1 MNPSSLFI
9 RRPVATSL
17 LTAAVALA
25 GSLAYNFLPVSSLP
39 AVDFPTITVQ
49 ATLPGASPETMASA
63 VATPLER
70 QFGRIAGITE
80 MSSTSYLGST
90 GINIQFDLNRN
101 IDAAARDVQAAIN
114 AAAGQLPT
122 NLPSKP
128 TWRKA
133 NPADA
138 PILIPALYSDI
149 YEKPKVYDAAN
160 TILAQKLS
168 QIDGVGQVFVSGGSP
183 PAVRLE
189 INPTLLNNFGLG
201 LDDVRTMISTAN
213 ANRPKGQMSTNGHS
227 WFLTTDDQLLTPEQ
241 YRPLIIAYR
250 NGAPVRV
257 SDVGTVLDSVEDIR
271 ASGYFSPHPGEIKPS
286 VLMIIF
292 RQPGANI
299 IDAVDR
305 IRAQTPQ
312 LMSDL
317 PQGIK
322 MAEVVDRTA
331 TIRASV
337 RDVQMTLSLSVAL
350 VILVVFLFLRDARA
364 TFIPSVAVPVSLI
377 GTFGVMYLF
386 GYSVDNLSLM
396 ALTISTGFVVD
407 DAIVVLENID
417 RYLEAGMQPMQ
428 AALKGAAEIGF
439 TVLSISLSLVA
450 VFIPILMMGGI
461 IGRLFREFAVTI
473 SVAIGVSLCVSL
485 TTTPMMCAWLL
496 KAKADHAKHGP
507 IYGFFEWLFDWV
519 LARYESSLQWVLRHQ
534 FTMIIATLLTIAFTG
549 WLYVVVPKGFFP
561 QQDAGRLTGTIMADQ
576 DTSFQQMN
584 KLMTLFTTEVSHDPD
599 VENLIS
605 FTGGGGGG
613 GGRTVN
619 QGSMYVSL
627 KSIEKRTYAPRTPS
641 PFKSGGHP
649 TPYQVLVWLRDL
661 LMPTHHSS
669 ADEIIGRLRIKL
681 SPIPGATLYL
691 QSYQDLRIGA
701 RSSSTQYQYT
711 LQDDDLNEL
720 NEWAPRVVSKLR
732 TLTDVMVDVV
742 SDQQNSGLQTTVT
755 VDRRAAAQYGIS
767 MQTID
772 NALYDAFGQRF
783 VATTYTELNQYHIV
797 MTVPLKFWEDP
808 GALNYI
814 YVHGSNNVRVP
825 LGAFA
830 KIVNGTGPLAVNHSG
845 QFPSVTVSFNLPPGG
860 ALGDAVEKIN
870 DAMHELGAPG
880 TLHGKFQGTAQ
891 AFQESLANEPV
902 LIAAA
907 LAAVYIVL
915 GILYE
920 SYIHPVTILST
931 LPSAGVGA
939 LLALLLTGNELNVM
953 GLIGILLLIGI
964 VKKNAIMMIDFAI
977 AAERHENTSPV
988 EAIYTACVLRFRP
1001 IMMTTLAALFG
1012 GLPLAMGSGTGSE
1025 LRRPL
1030 GIAIVG
1036 GLIVSQ
1042 ALTLYTTPVV
1052 YLYLDR
1058 FRLWLSGKT
1067 HAHENPYAFAPTRG
1081 GHNPFEKG

>member
-1 MNPSSLFI
+1 MNLSALFI
-9 RRPVATSL
+9 RRPVGTSL
-17 LTAAVALA
+17 LTAAVAMA
-25 GSLAYNFLPVSSLP
+25 GMVAYNFLPVSSLP
-39 AVDFPTITVQ
+39 QVDFPTISVQ
-49 ATLPGASPETMASA
+49 ASLPGASPETMASA

-90 GINIQFDLNRN
+90 SISIQFDLNRN

-122 NLPSKP
+122 NLPQKP
-128 TWRKA
+128 AWRKA

-138 PILIPALYSDI
+138 PILIPAITSDI
-149 YEKPKVYDAAN
+149 YNKPKIYDAAN

-168 QIDGVGQVFVSGGSP
+168 QVEGVGQVFVGGGSP
-183 PAVRLE
+183 PAVRIE

-201 LDDVRTMISTAN
+201 LNDVRTMLSTAN
-213 ANRPKGQMSTNGHS
+213 ANRPKGQISTENHS
-227 WFLTTDDQLLTPEQ
+227 WFLSTDDQLIKSEQ

-250 NGAPVRV
+250 NGAPVRI
-257 SDVGTVLDSVEDIR
+257 SDVGTVSDSVEDIR
-271 ASGYFSPHPGEIKPS
+271 ATGFYSPKPGVLKPS

-299 IDAVDR
+299 IEAVDR
-305 IRAQTPQ
+305 IRAARPQ
-312 LMSDL
+312 LMADL
-317 PQGIK
+317 PQG
-322 MAEVVDRTA
+322 MEMWDVVDRTT

-337 RDVQMTLSLSVAL
+337 RDVEITLALSVAL
-350 VILVVFLFLRDARA
+350 VIFVVFVFLRDVRA
-364 TFIPSVAVPVSLI
+364 TFIPSVAVPVSLV
-377 GTFGVMYLF
+377 GTFGVMYLC

-407 DAIVVLENID
+407 DAIVVLENIN

-439 TVLSISLSLVA
+439 TVLSISVSLVA

-461 IGRLFREFAVTI
+461 IGRLFRELAVTI
-473 SVAIGVSLCVSL
+473 SVAIAVSLVVSL

-496 KAKADHAKHGP
+496 KAKTDHHKHGRL
-507 IYGFFEWLFDWV
+507 YQLSEAAFDWV
-519 LARYESSLQWVLRHQ
+519 LARYESTLQWVLRHQ
-534 FTMIIATLLTIAFTG
+534 FTMIIATLATIGLTG
-549 WLYVVVPKGFFP
+549 WLFMVVPKGFFP
-561 QQDAGRLTGTIMADQ
+561 QQDTGRLSGTIMADQ

-584 KLMTLFTTEVSHDPD
+584 KLMTAFTTEVSKDPD
-599 VENLIS
+599 VQNLIS
-605 FTGGGGGG
+605 YTGGGGGG

-627 KSIEKRTYAPRTPS
+627 KPIEQRTLIRAGDTS
-641 PFKSGGHP
+641 FKSEHP
-649 TPYQVLVWLRDL
+649 TAGSIYSWLRDKL
-661 LMPTHHSS
+661 LPAHH
-669 ADEIIGRLRIKL
+669 ATPDEIIGRLRGKL

-691 QSYQDLRIGA
+691 QAYQDLRIGA

-720 NEWAPRVVSKLR
+720 NEWAPKVVAKLR

-755 VDRRAAAQYGIS
+755 VDRQAAAQYGIS

-783 VATTYTELNQYHIV
+783 VSTTYTELNQYHIV

-808 GALNYI
+808 GALDYI
-814 YVHGSNNVRVP
+814 YVQGKSGRVP
-825 LGAFA
+825 LRTFA

-860 ALGDAVEKIN
+860 ALGDAVEAI
-870 DAMHELGAPG
+870 DAAMHELGVPG
-880 TLHGKFQGTAQ
+880 SLHGKFQGTAQ
-891 AFQESLANEPV
+891 AFQQSLANEPV

-920 SYIHPVTILST
+920 SYIHPITILST

-939 LLALLLTGNELNVM
+939 LLALLITGNELNVM

-1001 IMMTTLAALFG
+1001 IIMTTLAALFG
-1012 GLPLAMGSGTGSE
+1012 GLPLAIGTGTGSE

-1058 FRLWLSGKT
+1058 FRLWVLGET
-1067 HAHENPYAFAPTRG
+1067 HAHESPYAFAPTRG
-1081 GHNPFEKG
+1081 GHIPYEKR

>member
-1 MNPSSLFI
+1 MNLSSLFI
-9 RRPVATSL
+9 RRPVGTSL
-17 LTAAVALA
+17 LTAAITMA
-25 GSLAYNFLPVSSLP
+25 GMLAYNFLPVSSLP
-39 AVDFPTITVQ
+39 QVDFPTLSVS
-49 ATLPGASPETMASA
+49 ASLPGASPETMASA

-80 MSSTSYLGST
+80 MSSASYLGST
-90 GINIQFDLNRN
+90 SITIQFDLNRN

-128 TWRKA
+128 TWRKS

-138 PILIPALYSDI
+138 PILIPAITSDI
-149 YEKPKVYDAAN
+149 HAQPKIYDAAN
-160 TILAQKLS
+160 SILAQKLS
-168 QIDGVGQVFVSGGSP
+168 QIEGIGQVFVSGGSP
-183 PAVRLE
+183 PAVRIE

-201 LDDVRTMISTAN
+201 LDDVRTMLGTAN
-213 ANRPKGQMSTNGHS
+213 ANRPKGQITAHDRT
-227 WFLTTDDQLLTPEQ
+227 WFLSTDDQLLKAEQ

-250 NGAPVRV
+250 NGAPVRI
-257 SDVGTVLDSVEDIR
+257 SDVGTVSDSVEDVR
-271 ASGYFSPHPGEIKPS
+271 ASGFFSPGPGILKPS

-305 IRAQTPQ
+305 VRAAMPQ
-312 LMSDL
+312 LETDM
-317 PQGIK
+317 PAGMKINV
-322 MAEVVDRTA
+322 VVDRTT

-337 RDVQMTLSLSVAL
+337 HDVELTLALSVGL
-350 VILVVFLFLRDARA
+350 VILVVFVFLRDVRA

-377 GTFGVMYLF
+377 GTFGVMYLC

-407 DAIVVLENID
+407 DAIVVLENIN

-439 TVLSISLSLVA
+439 TVLSISVSLVA

-473 SVAIGVSLCVSL
+473 SVAIAVSMVISL

-496 KAKADHAKHGP
+496 KAKTDHKHGKL
-507 IYGFFEWLFDWV
+507 YQLSESAFDWV
-519 LARYESSLQWVLRHQ
+519 LGRYEASLQWVLRHQ
-534 FTMIIATLLTIAFTG
+534 FTMIIATLATIAFTG
-549 WLYVVVPKGFFP
+549 LLFVIVPKGFFP
-561 QQDAGRLTGTIMADQ
+561 QQDTSRLNGQIKADQ

-584 KLMTLFTTEVSHDPD
+584 RLMTVFSTEVSQDPD

-619 QGSMYVSL
+619 QGQMFVAL
-627 KSIEKRTYAPRTPS
+627 KPVEERTLGPAAEN
-641 PFKSGGHP
+641 PFKGGRP
-649 TPYQVLVWLRDL
+649 GMAEIFAWLRDKISFKR
-661 LMPTHHSS
+661 HSS
-669 ADEIIGRLRIKL
+669 ADEIIARLRRKL
-681 SPIPGATLYL
+681 APIPGATLYL
-691 QSYQDLRIGA
+691 QSVQDLRIGG
-701 RSSSTQYQYT
+701 RSSSSQYQYT
-711 LQDDDLNEL
+711 LQDDDLAEL
-720 NEWAPRVVSKLR
+720 NEWAPKVVAKLR
-732 TLTDVMVDVV
+732 TIRGLVDVD
-742 SDQQNSGLQTTVT
+742 SDQQNSGLQTTIT
-755 VDRRAAAQYGIS
+755 VDREAAARYGIS

-772 NALYDAFGQRF
+772 NALYDAFGQRQ
-783 VATTYTELNQYHIV
+783 VSTTYTELNQYHIV
-797 MTVPLKFWEDP
+797 MTVPLRFWEGP
-808 GALNYI
+808 GALDYI
-814 YVHGSNNVRVP
+814 YVRGTNGVRVP
-825 LGAFA
+825 LAAFA
-830 KIVNGTGPLAVNHSG
+830 KIVSATGPLAVNHSG

-860 ALGDAVEKIN
+860 ALGDAVEMIA
-870 DAMHELGAPG
+870 DAMHELGTPG
-880 TLHGKFQGTAQ
+880 TLHGRFQGTAQ
-891 AFQESLANEPV
+891 AFQESLSNEPV

-920 SYIHPVTILST
+920 SYVHPITILST

-939 LLALLLTGNELNVM
+939 LLALLVTGNELNVM

-977 AAERHENTSPV
+977 AAERHEDTSPV

-1001 IMMTTLAALFG
+1001 IIMTTLAALFG
-1012 GLPLAMGSGTGSE
+1012 GLPIALGTGAGSE

-1042 ALTLYTTPVV
+1042 ALTLYTTPVM

-1058 FRLWLSGKT
+1058 FRLWISGKSPAQEN
-1067 HAHENPYAFAPTRG
+1067 AHVFAPSRG
-1081 GHNPFEKG
+1081 GHISSDRG

>member
-1 MNPSSLFI
+1 MNLSALFI
-9 RRPVATSL
+9 RRPVGTSL

-25 GSLAYNFLPVSSLP
+25 GILAYNFLPVSSLP
-39 AVDFPTITVQ
+39 QVDFPTISVQ

-90 GINIQFDLNRN
+90 SISIQFDLNRN

-138 PILIPALYSDI
+138 PILIPALTSDI
-149 YEKPKVYDAAN
+149 YEKPKIYDSAN

-168 QIDGVGQVFVSGGSP
+168 QIEGIGQVFVGGGSP
-183 PAVRLE
+183 PAVRIE

-201 LDDVRTMISTAN
+201 LDDVRTMLSTAN
-213 ANRPKGQMSTNGHS
+213 ANRPKGQISTKDHS
-227 WFLTTDDQLLTPEQ
+227 WFLSTDDQLIKSAE

-250 NGAPVRV
+250 NGAPVRI
-257 SDVGTVLDSVEDIR
+257 SDVGTVTDSVEDIR
-271 ASGYFSPHPGEIKPS
+271 ASGFFCPRPGVLKPS

-305 IRAQTPQ
+305 IRAAGPQ
-312 LMSDL
+312 LMADL
-317 PQGIK
+317 PQGIE
-322 MAEVVDRTA
+322 MSDVVDRTT

-337 RDVQMTLSLSVAL
+337 RDVQMTLALSVAL
-350 VILVVFLFLRDARA
+350 VILVVFVFLRDVRA

-377 GTFGVMYLF
+377 GTFGVMYLC

-407 DAIVVLENID
+407 DAIVVLENIN

-439 TVLSISLSLVA
+439 TVLSISVSLVA

-473 SVAIGVSLCVSL
+473 SAAIAVSMVVSL

-496 KAKADHAKHGP
+496 KAKVDHHKHGRV
-507 IYGFFEWLFDWV
+507 YQFFESMFDWV

-534 FTMIIATLLTIAFTG
+534 FTMIIATLATIALTG
-549 WLYVVVPKGFFP
+549 VLFVKVPKGFFP
-561 QQDAGRLTGTIMADQ
+561 QQDTSRLSGTILADQ

-584 KLMTLFTTEVSHDPD
+584 KLVTTFTSEVSKDPD

-619 QGSMYVSL
+619 QGSMFVSL
-627 KSIEKRTYAPRTPS
+627 KPVEKRTHVPAARN
-641 PFKSGGHP
+641 PFKMDHP
-649 TPYQVLVWLRDL
+649 AAGDYFAWLHDISLPSRR
-661 LMPTHHSS
+661 SS
-669 ADEIIGRLRIKL
+669 ADEIIGRLRGKL

-691 QSYQDLRIGA
+691 QAYQDLRIGA

-720 NEWAPRVVSKLR
+720 NEWAPKVVAKLR

-742 SDQQNSGLQTTVT
+742 SDQQNSGLQTTLT

-783 VATTYTELNQYHIV
+783 VSTTYTELNQYHIV

-808 GALNYI
+808 SALNYI
-814 YVHGSNNVRVP
+814 YVHGNNNARVP
-825 LGAFA
+825 LATFA
-830 KIVNGTGPLAVNHSG
+830 KIVNTTGPLAVNHSG

-860 ALGDAVEKIN
+860 ALGDAVERIN

-920 SYIHPVTILST
+920 SYIHPITILST

-1001 IMMTTLAALFG
+1001 IIMTTLAALFG
-1012 GLPLAMGSGTGSE
+1012 GLPLAIGTGTGSE

-1058 FRLWLSGKT
+1058 FRLWVLGET
-1067 HAHENPYAFAPTRG
+1067 HTHESPYAFAPTRG
-1081 GHNPFEKG
+1081 GHIPFEKG

>member
-1 MNPSSLFI
+1 MNLSALFI
-9 RRPVATSL
+9 RRPVGTSL

-25 GSLAYNFLPVSSLP
+25 GILAYYFLPVSSLP
-39 AVDFPTITVQ
+39 QVDFPTISVQ

-90 GINIQFDLNRN
+90 SINIQFDLNRN

-138 PILIPALYSDI
+138 PILIPALTSDI
-149 YEKPKVYDAAN
+149 YEKPKIYDSAN

-168 QIDGVGQVFVSGGSP
+168 QIEGIGQVFVGGGSP
-183 PAVRLE
+183 PAVRIE

-201 LDDVRTMISTAN
+201 LDDVRTMLSTAN
-213 ANRPKGQMSTNGHS
+213 ANRPKGQISTKDHS
-227 WFLTTDDQLLTPEQ
+227 WFLSTDDQLIKSAE

-250 NGAPVRV
+250 NGAPVRI
-257 SDVGTVLDSVEDIR
+257 SDVGTVTDSVEDIR
-271 ASGYFSPHPGEIKPS
+271 ASGFYCPRPGVLKPS

-305 IRAQTPQ
+305 IRASGSQ
-312 LMSDL
+312 LMADL
-317 PQGIK
+317 PQGIE
-322 MAEVVDRTA
+322 MSDVVDRTT

-337 RDVQMTLSLSVAL
+337 RDVQMTLALSVAL
-350 VILVVFLFLRDARA
+350 VILVVFVFLRDVRA

-377 GTFGVMYLF
+377 GTFGVMYLC

-407 DAIVVLENID
+407 DAIVVLENIN

-439 TVLSISLSLVA
+439 TVLSISVSLVA

-473 SVAIGVSLCVSL
+473 SAAIAVSMVVSL

-496 KAKADHAKHGP
+496 KAKVDHHKHGRV
-507 IYGFFEWLFDWV
+507 YQFFESMFDWV

-534 FTMIIATLLTIAFTG
+534 FTMIIATLATIALTG
-549 WLYVVVPKGFFP
+549 VLFVKVPKGFFP
-561 QQDAGRLTGTIMADQ
+561 QQDTSRLSGTILADQ

-584 KLMTLFTTEVSHDPD
+584 KLVTTFTTEVSKDPD

-619 QGSMYVSL
+619 QGSMFVSL
-627 KSIEKRTYAPRTPS
+627 KPVEKRTYVPAARN
-641 PFKSGGHP
+641 PFKMDHP
-649 TPYQVLVWLRDL
+649 AAQDYFAWIHDIL
-661 LMPTHHSS
+661 LPRRRSS
-669 ADEIIGRLRIKL
+669 ADEIIGRLRGKL

-691 QSYQDLRIGA
+691 QAYQDLRIGA

-720 NEWAPRVVSKLR
+720 NEWAPKVVAKLR

-742 SDQQNSGLQTTVT
+742 SDQQNSGLQTTLT

-783 VATTYTELNQYHIV
+783 VSTTYTELNQYHIV

-808 GALNYI
+808 SALNYI
-814 YVHGSNNVRVP
+814 YVHGSNNARVP
-825 LGAFA
+825 LATFA
-830 KIVNGTGPLAVNHSG
+830 KIVNTTGPLAVNHSG

-920 SYIHPVTILST
+920 SYIHPITILST

-1001 IMMTTLAALFG
+1001 IIMTTLAALFG
-1012 GLPLAMGSGTGSE
+1012 GLPLAIGTGTGSE

-1058 FRLWLSGKT
+1058 FRLWVLGET
-1067 HAHENPYAFAPTRG
+1067 HSHESPYAFAPTRG
-1081 GHNPFEKG
+1081 GHIPFEKG

>member
-1 MNPSSLFI
+1 MNLSSLFI
-9 RRPVATSL
+9 RRPVGTSL
-17 LTAAVALA
+17 LTAAITMA
-25 GSLAYNFLPVSSLP
+25 GMLAYNFLPVSSLP
-39 AVDFPTITVQ
+39 QVDFPTLSVS
-49 ATLPGASPETMASA
+49 ASLPGASPETMASA

-80 MSSTSYLGST
+80 MSSASYLGST
-90 GINIQFDLNRN
+90 SITIQFDLNRN

-128 TWRKA
+128 TWRKS

-138 PILIPALYSDI
+138 PILIPAITSDI
-149 YEKPKVYDAAN
+149 HGQPKIYDAAN
-160 TILAQKLS
+160 SILAQKLS
-168 QIDGVGQVFVSGGSP
+168 QIDGIGQVFVSGGSP
-183 PAVRLE
+183 PAVRIE

-201 LDDVRTMISTAN
+201 LDDVRTMLGTAN
-213 ANRPKGQMSTNGHS
+213 ANRPKGQITAKDRS
-227 WFLTTDDQLLTPEQ
+227 WFLSTDDQLLKAEQ

-250 NGAPVRV
+250 NGAPVRI
-257 SDVGTVLDSVEDIR
+257 SDVGTVSDSVEDVR
-271 ASGYFSPHPGEIKPS
+271 ASGFFSPGPGILKPS

-305 IRAQTPQ
+305 VRAAMPQ
-312 LMSDL
+312 LETDL
-317 PQGIK
+317 PAGMKINV
-322 MAEVVDRTA
+322 VVDRTT

-337 RDVQMTLSLSVAL
+337 HDVELTLALSVGL
-350 VILVVFLFLRDARA
+350 VILVVFVFLRDVRA

-377 GTFGVMYLF
+377 GTFGVMYLC

-407 DAIVVLENID
+407 DAIVVLENIN

-439 TVLSISLSLVA
+439 TVLSISVSLVA

-473 SVAIGVSLCVSL
+473 SVAIAVSMVISL

-496 KAKADHAKHGP
+496 KAKTDHKHGKL
-507 IYGFFEWLFDWV
+507 YQLSESAFDWV
-519 LARYESSLQWVLRHQ
+519 LGRYESSLQWVLRHQ
-534 FTMIIATLLTIAFTG
+534 FTMIIATLATIAFTG
-549 WLYVVVPKGFFP
+549 LLFVIVPKGFFP
-561 QQDAGRLTGTIMADQ
+561 QQDTSRLNGQIKADQ

-584 KLMTLFTTEVSHDPD
+584 QLMTTFSTEVSKDPD

-619 QGSMYVSL
+619 QGQMFVAL
-627 KSIEKRTYAPRTPS
+627 KPVEGRTLGPAAEN
-641 PFKSGGHP
+641 PFKGGRRP
-649 TPYQVLVWLRDL
+649 SMGEIFAWLRDKISFKR
-661 LMPTHHSS
+661 HSS
-669 ADEIIGRLRIKL
+669 ADEIIARLRRKL
-681 SPIPGATLYL
+681 APIPGATLYL
-691 QSYQDLRIGA
+691 QSVQDLRIGG
-701 RSSSTQYQYT
+701 RSSSSQYQYT
-711 LQDDDLNEL
+711 LQDDDLAEL
-720 NEWAPRVVSKLR
+720 NEWAPKVVAKLR
-732 TLTDVMVDVV
+732 SIRGLVDVD
-742 SDQQNSGLQTTVT
+742 SDQQNSGLQTTIT
-755 VDRRAAAQYGIS
+755 VDREAAARYGIS

-772 NALYDAFGQRF
+772 NALYDAFGQRQ
-783 VATTYTELNQYHIV
+783 VSTTYTELNQYHIV
-797 MTVPLKFWEDP
+797 MTVPLRFWEGP
-808 GALNYI
+808 GALDYI
-814 YVHGSNNVRVP
+814 YVRGTNGVRVP
-825 LGAFA
+825 LAAFA
-830 KIVNGTGPLAVNHSG
+830 KIVSATGPLAVNHSG
-845 QFPSVTVSFNLPPGG
+845 QFPSVTISFNLPPGG
-860 ALGDAVEKIN
+860 ALGDAVEMIA

-880 TLHGKFQGTAQ
+880 TLHGRFQGTAQ
-891 AFQESLANEPV
+891 AFQESLSNEPV

-920 SYIHPVTILST
+920 SYVHPITILST

-939 LLALLLTGNELNVM
+939 LLALLVTGNELNVM

-977 AAERHENTSPV
+977 AAERHEDTSPV

-1001 IMMTTLAALFG
+1001 IIMTTLAALFG
-1012 GLPLAMGSGTGSE
+1012 GLPIALGTGAGSE

-1042 ALTLYTTPVV
+1042 ALTLYTTPVM

-1058 FRLWLSGKT
+1058 FRLWISGKSPAQEN
-1067 HAHENPYAFAPTRG
+1067 AHVFTPSRG
-1081 GHNPFEKG
+1081 GHISSDRG

>member
-1 MNPSSLFI
+1 
-9 RRPVATSL
+9 
-17 LTAAVALA
+17 
-25 GSLAYNFLPVSSLP
+25 
-39 AVDFPTITVQ
+39 
-49 ATLPGASPETMASA
+49 
-63 VATPLER
+63 
-70 QFGRIAGITE
+70 
-80 MSSTSYLGST
+80 
-90 GINIQFDLNRN
+90 
-101 IDAAARDVQAAIN
+101 
-114 AAAGQLPT
+114 
-122 NLPSKP
+122 
-128 TWRKA
+128 
-133 NPADA
+133 
-138 PILIPALYSDI
+138 
-149 YEKPKVYDAAN
+149 
-160 TILAQKLS
+160 
-168 QIDGVGQVFVSGGSP
+168 
-183 PAVRLE
+183 
-189 INPTLLNNFGLG
+189 
-201 LDDVRTMISTAN
+201 
-213 ANRPKGQMSTNGHS
+213 
-227 WFLTTDDQLLTPEQ
+227 
-241 YRPLIIAYR
+241 
-250 NGAPVRV
+250 
-257 SDVGTVLDSVEDIR
+257 
-271 ASGYFSPHPGEIKPS
+271 
-286 VLMIIF
+286 
-292 RQPGANI
+292 
-299 IDAVDR
+299 
-305 IRAQTPQ
+305 
-312 LMSDL
+312 
-317 PQGIK
+317 
-322 MAEVVDRTA
+322 
-331 TIRASV
+331 
-337 RDVQMTLSLSVAL
+337 
-350 VILVVFLFLRDARA
+350 
-364 TFIPSVAVPVSLI
+364 
-377 GTFGVMYLF
+377 
-386 GYSVDNLSLM
+386 M

-407 DAIVVLENID
+407 DAIVVLENIN

-473 SVAIGVSLCVSL
+473 SVAIAVSLVVSL

-496 KAKADHAKHGP
+496 KAKNDHAHGRLYR
-507 IYGFFEWLFDWV
+507 ISEAVFDWV
-519 LARYESSLQWVLRHQ
+519 LGRYEASLQWVLRHQ
-534 FTMIIATLLTIAFTG
+534 FTMIIATLGTICLTVF
-549 WLYVVVPKGFFP
+549 LFVKVPKGFFP
-561 QQDAGRLTGTIMADQ
+561 QQDTGRLSGTILADQ

-584 KLMTLFTTEVSHDPD
+584 RLMTAFSTRVSEDPD

-605 FTGGGGGG
+605 YTGGGGGG

-619 QGSMYVSL
+619 QGSMYVAL
-627 KSIEKRTYAPRTPS
+627 KSVEKRTLVHTQGR
-641 PFKSGGHP
+641 PFPKDHP
-649 TPYQVLVWLRDL
+649 TFADIYAWLRDEVS
-661 LMPTHHSS
+661 PPHRASP
-669 ADEIIGRLRIKL
+669 DEIIGRLRGKL
-681 SPIPGATLYL
+681 APIPGATLYL

-907 LAAVYIVL
+907 LTAVYIVL

-920 SYIHPVTILST
+920 SYIHPITILST

-939 LLALLLTGNELNVM
+939 LLALLITGNELNVM

-1058 FRLWLSGKT
+1058 FRLWISGQSPAGEN
-1067 HAHENPYAFAPTRG
+1067 AHVFAASRG
-1081 GHNPFEKG
+1081 GHITSDRG

>member
-1 MNPSSLFI
+1 MNLSALFI
-9 RRPVATSL
+9 RRPVGTSL

-25 GSLAYNFLPVSSLP
+25 GILAYNFLPVSSLP
-39 AVDFPTITVQ
+39 AVDFPTISVQ

-90 GINIQFDLNRN
+90 SINIQFDLNRN

-138 PILIPALYSDI
+138 PILIPALISDI
-149 YEKPKVYDAAN
+149 YTKPKIYDSAN

-168 QIDGVGQVFVSGGSP
+168 QIDGIGQVFVGGGSP
-183 PAVRLE
+183 PAVRIE

-201 LDDVRTMISTAN
+201 LDDVRTMLGTAN
-213 ANRPKGQMSTNGHS
+213 ANRPKGQISTKDHS
-227 WFLTTDDQLLTPEQ
+227 WFLSTDDQLVTSSQ

-250 NGAPVRV
+250 NGAPVRI
-257 SDVGTVLDSVEDIR
+257 SDVGTVEDSVEDIR
-271 ASGYFSPHPGEIKPS
+271 ASGFYSPRPGVLKPS

-305 IRAQTPQ
+305 IRAATPQ

-317 PQGIK
+317 PQGIE
-322 MAEVVDRTA
+322 MWDVVDRTT

-337 RDVQMTLSLSVAL
+337 HDVQITLILSVGL
-350 VILVVFLFLRDARA
+350 VILVVFMFLRDVRA
-364 TFIPSVAVPVSLI
+364 TFIPSVAVPVSLV
-377 GTFGVMYLF
+377 GTFGVMYLC

-407 DAIVVLENID
+407 DAIVVLENIN

-439 TVLSISLSLVA
+439 TVLSISASLVA
-450 VFIPILMMGGI
+450 VFTPILMMGGI
-461 IGRLFREFAVTI
+461 IGRLFRELAVTI
-473 SVAIGVSLCVSL
+473 SVAIAVSMVVSL

-496 KAKADHAKHGP
+496 KAKSDHHAHGRV
-507 IYGFFEWLFDWV
+507 YQVFETLFDWV

-534 FTMIIATLLTIAFTG
+534 FTMIIATLATIGLTG
-549 WLYVVVPKGFFP
+549 WLFLIVPKGFFP
-561 QQDAGRLTGTIMADQ
+561 QQDTGRLSGTILADQ
-576 DTSFQQMN
+576 DTSFQQMD
-584 KLMTLFTTEVSHDPD
+584 KLMKAFSTEVSKDPD
-599 VENLIS
+599 VENLIA

-619 QGSMYVSL
+619 QGSMYVAL
-627 KSIEKRTYAPRTPS
+627 KPVEKRKNAPAATN
-641 PFKSGGHP
+641 PFKKDHP
-649 TPYQVLVWLRDL
+649 TSGEVFSWLHDL
-661 LMPTHHSS
+661 ILPAHHSS
-669 ADEIIGRLRIKL
+669 ADEIIGRLRGKL

-691 QSYQDLRIGA
+691 QAYQDLRIGA

-720 NEWAPRVVSKLR
+720 NEWAPKVVAKLR

-755 VDRRAAAQYGIS
+755 VDRKAAAQYGIS

-783 VATTYTELNQYHIV
+783 VSTTYTELNQYHIV

-808 GALNYI
+808 GALDYI
-814 YVHGSNNVRVP
+814 YVHGNNNVRVP

-920 SYIHPVTILST
+920 SYIHPITILST

-939 LLALLLTGNELNVM
+939 LLALILTGNELNVM

-1012 GLPLAMGSGTGSE
+1012 GLPLAIGTGTGSE

-1058 FRLWLSGKT
+1058 FRLWVLGET
-1067 HAHENPYAFAPTRG
+1067 HSHESPYAFAPTRG
-1081 GHNPFEKG
+1081 GHIPFEKG

>member
-1 MNPSSLFI
+1 MNLSSLFI
-9 RRPVATSL
+9 RRPVGTSL

-25 GSLAYNFLPVSSLP
+25 GILAYNFLPVSSLP
-39 AVDFPTITVQ
+39 AVDFPTISVQ

-90 GINIQFDLNRN
+90 SISIQFDLNRN

-149 YEKPKVYDAAN
+149 YEKPKVYDSAN
-160 TILAQKLS
+160 TILSQKLS
-168 QIDGVGQVFVSGGSP
+168 QIEGIGQVFVSGGSP
-183 PAVRLE
+183 PAVRIE

-201 LDDVRTMISTAN
+201 LDDVRNMLSTAN
-213 ANRPKGQMSTNGHS
+213 ANRPKGQISAGDHS
-227 WFLTTDDQLLTPEQ
+227 WFVSTDDQLITSAQ

-250 NGAPVRV
+250 NGAPVRI
-257 SDVGTVLDSVEDIR
+257 SDVGTVSDSVEDIR
-271 ASGYFSPHPGEIKPS
+271 ASGFFCPRPGVLKPS

-305 IRAQTPQ
+305 IRAAQPQ

-317 PQGIK
+317 PQGIQ
-322 MAEVVDRTA
+322 MSDVVDRTT

-337 RDVQMTLSLSVAL
+337 RDVQFTLALSVGL
-350 VILVVFLFLRDARA
+350 VIFVVFVFLRDGRA

-377 GTFGVMYLF
+377 GTFGVMYLC

-407 DAIVVLENID
+407 DAIVVLENIN
-417 RYLEAGMQPMQ
+417 RYIEAGMQPMQ

-439 TVLSISLSLVA
+439 TVLSISVSLVA

-473 SVAIGVSLCVSL
+473 SVAIAVSLLVSL

-496 KAKADHAKHGP
+496 KAKSDHTHGRLYR
-507 IYGFFEWLFDWV
+507 ISEAVFDWV
-519 LARYESSLQWVLRHQ
+519 LGRYEASLQWVLRHQ
-534 FTMIIATLLTIAFTG
+534 FTMIIATLGTICLTAF
-549 WLYVVVPKGFFP
+549 LFLKVSKGFFP
-561 QQDAGRLTGTIMADQ
+561 QQDAGRLSGTILADQ

-584 KLMTLFTTEVSHDPD
+584 TLMTAFSSRVSEDPD

-605 FTGGGGGG
+605 YTGGGGGG

-627 KSIEKRTYAPRTPS
+627 KSIEKRTLIHTQ
-641 PFKSGGHP
+641 GHP
-649 TPYQVLVWLRDL
+649 FPKDHPTFADIYTWLRDEIS
-661 LMPTHHSS
+661 PAHHASP
-669 ADEIIGRLRIKL
+669 DEIIGRLRSKL
-681 SPIPGATLYL
+681 APIPGATLYL
-691 QSYQDLRIGA
+691 QAYQDLRIGA

-720 NEWAPRVVSKLR
+720 NDWAPKVVNKLR
-732 TLTDVMVDVV
+732 TLSDVMVDVV

-755 VDRRAAAQYGIS
+755 VDRKAAAQYGIS

-783 VATTYTELNQYHIV
+783 VSTTYTELNQYHIV

-808 GALNYI
+808 GALDYI
-814 YVHGSNNVRVP
+814 YVHGTNNVRVP

-870 DAMHELGAPG
+870 DAMLELGAPG

-920 SYIHPVTILST
+920 SYIHPITILST

-939 LLALLLTGNELNVM
+939 LLALIMTGNELNVM

-977 AAERHENTSPV
+977 AAERHEDTSPV

-1012 GLPLAMGSGTGSE
+1012 GLPLAMGTGTGSE

-1058 FRLWLSGKT
+1058 FRLWISGQSPAGEN
-1067 HAHENPYAFAPTRG
+1067 AHVFAPSRG
-1081 GHNPFEKG
+1081 GHITSDRG

>member
-1 MNPSSLFI
+1 MNLSSLFI
-9 RRPVATSL
+9 RRPVGTSL
-17 LTAAVALA
+17 LTAAITMA
-25 GSLAYNFLPVSSLP
+25 GLLAYNFLPVSSLP
-39 AVDFPTITVQ
+39 QVDFPTLSVS
-49 ATLPGASPETMASA
+49 ASLPGASPETMASA

-90 GINIQFDLNRN
+90 SITIQFELNRN

-122 NLPSKP
+122 NLPAKP
-128 TWRKA
+128 TWRKS

-138 PILIPALYSDI
+138 PILIPAITSDI
-149 YEKPKVYDAAN
+149 YEKPKIYDAAN

-168 QIDGVGQVFVSGGSP
+168 QVDGIGQVFVGGGSP
-183 PAVRLE
+183 PAVRIE

-201 LDDVRTMISTAN
+201 LDDVRTMLSTAN
-213 ANRPKGQMSTNGHS
+213 ANRPKGQISTKDHS
-227 WFLTTDDQLLTPEQ
+227 WFLSADDQLLKSSD
-241 YRPLIIAYR
+241 YSPLIIAYR
-250 NGAPVRV
+250 NGAPVRI
-257 SDVGTVLDSVEDIR
+257 SDVGTVSDSVEDVR
-271 ASGYFSPHPGEIKPS
+271 ASGFFSPGPGILKPS

-305 IRAQTPQ
+305 VITAMPQ
-312 LMSDL
+312 LKYDL
-317 PQGIK
+317 PQGLDV
-322 MAEVVDRTA
+322 AVVVDRTT

-337 RDVQMTLSLSVAL
+337 RDVQMTLALSVGL
-350 VILVVFLFLRDARA
+350 VILVVFVFLRDARA
-364 TFIPSVAVPVSLI
+364 TFIPSIAVPVSLI
-377 GTFGVMYLF
+377 GTFGVMYLC

-407 DAIVVLENID
+407 DAIVVLENIN

-439 TVLSISLSLVA
+439 TVLSISVSLVA

-461 IGRLFREFAVTI
+461 VGRLFREFAVTI
-473 SVAIGVSLCVSL
+473 SVAIGVSMVVSL

-496 KAKADHAKHGP
+496 KAKTDHHKHGR
-507 IYGFFEWLFDWV
+507 IYQAFEWAFDWV

-534 FTMIIATLLTIAFTG
+534 FTMIIATLATIGFTG
-549 WLYVVVPKGFFP
+549 WLFVKVPKGFFP
-561 QQDAGRLTGTIMADQ
+561 QQDTSRLNGTILADQ
-576 DTSFQQMN
+576 DTSFQKMN
-584 KLMTLFTTEVSHDPD
+584 QLMTAFTTEVSKDPD

-619 QGSMYVSL
+619 QGSMYVAL
-627 KSIEKRTYAPRTPS
+627 KSLEKRTLVHAADQS
-641 PFKSGGHP
+641 FKSEHPSAGG
-649 TPYQVLVWLRDL
+649 VFAWIRDKL
-661 LMPTHHSS
+661 SPSHHAS
-669 ADEIIGRLRIKL
+669 ADEIIGRLRGKL
-681 SPIPGATLYL
+681 APIPGATLVL
-691 QSYQDLRIGA
+691 QSVQDLRIGG
-701 RSSSTQYQYT
+701 RSSSAQYQYT

-720 NEWAPRVVSKLR
+720 NEWAPKVVDKLR
-732 TLTDVMVDVV
+732 SVQGLEDVT
-742 SDQQNSGLQTTVT
+742 SDQQNSGLQTTIS
-755 VDRRAAAQYGIS
+755 VDREAASRYGIS

-772 NALYDAFGQRF
+772 NALYDAFGQRQ
-783 VATTYTELNQYHIV
+783 VSTTYTELNQYHIV
-797 MTVPLKFWEDP
+797 MTVPLKFWEGP
-808 GALNYI
+808 GALDYI
-814 YVHGSNNVRVP
+814 YVRGTNGVRVP
-825 LGAFA
+825 LGTFC
-830 KIVNGTGPLAVNHSG
+830 KVVTSTGPLAVNHSG
-845 QFPSVTVSFNLPPGG
+845 QFPSVTVSFNIPPGA
-860 ALGDAVEKIN
+860 ALSDAVEKID
-870 DAMHELGAPG
+870 DAMHELGPPS
-880 TLHGKFQGTAQ
+880 TLQRRFQGTAQ
-891 AFQESLANEPV
+891 AFQQSLANEPV

-920 SYIHPVTILST
+920 SYVHPLTILST

-939 LLALLLTGNELNVM
+939 LLALIVTGNELNVM

-977 AAERHENTSPV
+977 AAERHEGTTPV

-1012 GLPLAMGSGTGSE
+1012 GLPIALGTGVGSE

-1042 ALTLYTTPVV
+1042 ALTLYTTPVM

-1058 FRLWLSGKT
+1058 FRLWISGQSPT
-1067 HAHENPYAFAPTRG
+1067 HENAHVFAVSRG
-1081 GHNPFEKG
+1081 GHNSSDRG

>member
-1 MNPSSLFI
+1 MNLSALFI
-9 RRPVATSL
+9 RRPVGTSL

-25 GSLAYNFLPVSSLP
+25 GILAYNFLPVSSLP
-39 AVDFPTITVQ
+39 AVDFPTISVQ
-49 ATLPGASPETMASA
+49 ATLPGASPETMASS

-90 GINIQFDLNRN
+90 SINIQFDLNRN

-138 PILIPALYSDI
+138 PILIPTLYSDI
-149 YEKPKVYDAAN
+149 YEKPTVYDAAN
-160 TILAQKLS
+160 TILSQKLS

-183 PAVRLE
+183 PAVRIE

-201 LDDVRTMISTAN
+201 LDDVRTMIGTAN
-213 ANRPKGQMSTNGHS
+213 ANRPKGQISTKDHS
-227 WFLTTDDQLLTPEQ
+227 WFLSTDDQLVTSSQ

-250 NGAPVRV
+250 NGAPVRI
-257 SDVGTVLDSVEDIR
+257 SDVGTVSDSVEDVR
-271 ASGYFSPHPGEIKPS
+271 ASGFFSPRPGALKPS

-305 IRAQTPQ
+305 IRAATPT
-312 LMSDL
+312 LMADL
-317 PQGIK
+317 PQGIT
-322 MAEVVDRTA
+322 MADVVDRTT

-337 RDVQMTLSLSVAL
+337 RDVQFTLALSIAL
-350 VILVVFLFLRDARA
+350 VIFVVFVFLRDGRA

-377 GTFGVMYLF
+377 GTFGVMYLC

-407 DAIVVLENID
+407 DAIVVLENIN
-417 RYLEAGMQPMQ
+417 RYIEAGMQPMQ

-439 TVLSISLSLVA
+439 TVLSISVSLVA

-473 SVAIGVSLCVSL
+473 SVAIAVSLVVSL

-496 KAKADHAKHGP
+496 KAKNDHNHGRLYR
-507 IYGFFEWLFDWV
+507 ISEAVFDWV
-519 LARYESSLQWVLRHQ
+519 LGRYEASLHWVLRHQ
-534 FTMIIATLLTIAFTG
+534 FTMIIATIATICLTVF
-549 WLYVVVPKGFFP
+549 LFVKVPKGFFP
-561 QQDAGRLTGTIMADQ
+561 QQDTGRLSGTILADQ
-576 DTSFQQMN
+576 DTSFQQMDR
-584 KLMTLFTTEVSHDPD
+584 LMTAFSTRVSEDPD

-605 FTGGGGGG
+605 YTGGGGGG

-619 QGSMYVSL
+619 QGSMYVAL
-627 KSIEKRTYAPRTPS
+627 KSIEKRTFIHTQGR
-641 PFKSGGHP
+641 PFPKDHP
-649 TPYQVLVWLRDL
+649 TFGEIYTWLRDEVS
-661 LMPTHHSS
+661 PPHHAN
-669 ADEIIGRLRIKL
+669 ADEVIGRLRGKL
-681 SPIPGATLYL
+681 APIPGATLYL
-691 QSYQDLRIGA
+691 QAYQDLRIGA

-720 NEWAPRVVSKLR
+720 NDWAPKVVNKLR
-732 TLTDVMVDVV
+732 TLNDVMVDVV

-755 VDRRAAAQYGIS
+755 VDRKAASQYGIS
-767 MQTID
+767 MQTVD
-772 NALYDAFGQRF
+772 DALYDAFGQRF
-783 VATTYTELNQYHIV
+783 VSTTYTELNQYHIV
-797 MTVPLKFWEDP
+797 MTVPLKFWQDP
-808 GALNYI
+808 GALDYI
-814 YVHGSNNVRVP
+814 YVHGTNNVRVP

-920 SYIHPVTILST
+920 SYIHPITILST

-939 LLALLLTGNELNVM
+939 LLALIMTGNELNVM

-1012 GLPLAMGSGTGSE
+1012 GLPLAMGTGTGSE

-1058 FRLWLSGKT
+1058 FRLWISGKRHT
-1067 HAHENPYAFAPTRG
+1067 HENAYAFASSRG
-1081 GHNPFEKG
+1081 GHITPDRG

>member
-25 GSLAYNFLPVSSLP
+25 GGLAYNFLPVSSLP
-39 AVDFPTITVQ
+39 AVDFPTISVQ

-90 GINIQFDLNRN
+90 SISIQFDLNRN

-114 AAAGQLPT
+114 AAAGQLPS

-227 WFLTTDDQLLTPEQ
+227 WFLTTDDQLLKPDQ

-250 NGAPVRV
+250 NGAPVRI

-271 ASGYFSPHPGEIKPS
+271 ASGYFSPRPGEIKPS

-337 RDVQMTLSLSVAL
+337 RDVQLTLSLSVAL

-417 RYLEAGMQPMQ
+417 RYLEAGMKPMQ

-507 IYGFFEWLFDWV
+507 IYGFFESLFDWV

-627 KSIEKRTYAPRTPS
+627 KSIERRTYAPRTPS

-649 TPYQVLVWLRDL
+649 TPYQVFVWLRDV
-661 LMPTHHSS
+661 LMPPHHSS
-669 ADEIIGRLRIKL
+669 ADEIIGRLRTKL

-920 SYIHPVTILST
+920 SYIHPITILST

-1058 FRLWLSGKT
+1058 FRLWISGKT
-1067 HAHENPYAFAPTRG
+1067 HTHENPYAFGPSRG
-1081 GHNPFEKG
+1081 GHIPFEKG

>member
-1 MNPSSLFI
+1 MNLSALFI
-9 RRPVATSL
+9 RRPVGTSL

-25 GSLAYNFLPVSSLP
+25 GILAYNFLPVSSLP
-39 AVDFPTITVQ
+39 AVDFPTISVQ

-90 GINIQFDLNRN
+90 SISIQFDLNRN

-138 PILIPALYSDI
+138 PILIPALFSDI
-149 YEKPKVYDAAN
+149 FEKPKIYDAAN
-160 TILAQKLS
+160 TILSQKLS
-168 QIDGVGQVFVSGGSP
+168 QIQGIGQVFVSGGSP
-183 PAVRLE
+183 PAVRIE

-201 LDDVRTMISTAN
+201 LDDVRTMVGSAN
-213 ANRPKGQMSTNGHS
+213 ANRPKGQISTKDHS
-227 WFLTTDDQLLTPEQ
+227 WFLSTDDQLITSAQ

-250 NGAPVRV
+250 NGAPVRI
-257 SDVGTVLDSVEDIR
+257 SDVGTVSDSVEDIR
-271 ASGYFSPHPGEIKPS
+271 ASGFFSPRPGVLKPS

-305 IRAQTPQ
+305 VRASMPQ
-312 LMSDL
+312 LMTDL
-317 PQGIK
+317 PQGMQI
-322 MAEVVDRTA
+322 ADVVDRTT

-337 RDVQMTLSLSVAL
+337 RDVQMTLALSVAL
-350 VILVVFLFLRDARA
+350 VILVVFVFLRDVRA

-377 GTFGVMYLF
+377 GTFGVMYLC

-407 DAIVVLENID
+407 DAIVVLENIN

-439 TVLSISLSLVA
+439 TVLSISVSLVA

-473 SVAIGVSLCVSL
+473 SVAIAVSLVVSL

-496 KAKADHAKHGP
+496 KAKSDHRHGRL
-507 IYGFFEWLFDWV
+507 YRASEAVFDWV
-519 LARYESSLQWVLRHQ
+519 LGRYEASLQWVLRHQ
-534 FTMIIATLLTIAFTG
+534 FTMIIATIATICLTGLLF
-549 WLYVVVPKGFFP
+549 VKVPKGFFP
-561 QQDAGRLTGTIMADQ
+561 QQDAGRLSGTILADQ

-584 KLMTLFTTEVSHDPD
+584 KLMTEFTTEVSKDPD
-599 VENLIS
+599 VDNLIS
-605 FTGGGGGG
+605 YTGGGGGG

-627 KSIEKRTYAPRTPS
+627 KSIDRRTLVQTRRPFPKDHPS
-641 PFKSGGHP
+641 IGEIFA
-649 TPYQVLVWLRDL
+649 WLRDAVS
-661 LMPTHHSS
+661 PAHHAS
-669 ADEIIGRLRIKL
+669 ADEIIGRLRVKL

-720 NEWAPRVVSKLR
+720 NEWAPKVVDKLR

-755 VDRRAAAQYGIS
+755 VDRKAASQYGIS

-772 NALYDAFGQRF
+772 DALYDAFGQRF
-783 VATTYTELNQYHIV
+783 IATTYTELNQYHIV

-808 GALNYI
+808 GALDYI
-814 YVHGSNNVRVP
+814 YVHGTNNVRVP

-860 ALGDAVEKIN
+860 ALGDAVVKIN

-891 AFQESLANEPV
+891 AFQESLKNEPV

-920 SYIHPVTILST
+920 SYVHPVTILST

-1012 GLPLAMGSGTGSE
+1012 GLPLAIGTGTGSE

-1058 FRLWLSGKT
+1058 FRLWVLGET
-1067 HAHENPYAFAPTRG
+1067 HSHESPYAFAPTRG
-1081 GHNPFEKG
+1081 GHIPFEKG

>member
-1 MNPSSLFI
+1 MNLSSLFI

-39 AVDFPTITVQ
+39 AVDFPTLSVQ
-49 ATLPGASPETMASA
+49 AQLPGASPETMASA

-90 GINIQFDLNRN
+90 SISIQFDLNRN

-213 ANRPKGQMSTNGHS
+213 ANRPKGQISTNGHS
-227 WFLTTDDQLLTPEQ
+227 WFLATDDQLITPEQ

-250 NGAPVRV
+250 NGAPVRI
-257 SDVGTVLDSVEDIR
+257 SDVGNVLDSVEDIR
-271 ASGYFSPHPGEIKPS
+271 ASGYFCPRPGELKPS

-305 IRAQTPQ
+305 IRAATPQ
-312 LMSDL
+312 LLADL

-337 RDVQMTLSLSVAL
+337 HDVEMTLSLSVGL
-350 VILVVFLFLRDARA
+350 VILVVFVFLRDARA
-364 TFIPSVAVPVSLI
+364 TFIPSIAVPVSLI

-439 TVLSISLSLVA
+439 TVLSISVSLVA

-473 SVAIGVSLCVSL
+473 SVAIGVSMVVSL

-496 KAKADHAKHGP
+496 KAKADHAKHGR
-507 IYGFFEWLFDWV
+507 IYNLFESGFDWV
-519 LARYESSLQWVLRHQ
+519 LGRYESSLQWVLRHQ

-584 KLMTLFTTEVSHDPD
+584 KLMTTFSLEVSHDPD

-605 FTGGGGGG
+605 YTGGGGGG

-619 QGSMYVSL
+619 QGTMYVSL
-627 KSIEKRTYAPRTPS
+627 KSIEKRTPAPRTPN
-641 PFKSGGHP
+641 PFKGGGHP
-649 TPYQVLVWLRDL
+649 TVTQIFVWLREML
-661 LMPTHHSS
+661 TWPRNSS
-669 ADEIIGRLRIKL
+669 ADEIIARLRGKL

-720 NEWAPRVVSKLR
+720 NEWAPKVVSKLR

-814 YVHGSNNVRVP
+814 YVHGTNNVRVP
-825 LGAFA
+825 LGTFA

-870 DAMHELGAPG
+870 DAMHDLGAPSS
-880 TLHGKFQGTAQ
+880 LHGKFQGTAQ
-891 AFQESLANEPV
+891 AFQQSLANEPI

-939 LLALLLTGNELNVM
+939 LLALILTGNELNVM

-964 VKKNAIMMIDFAI
+964 VKKNAIMMIDFAV

-1012 GLPLAMGSGTGSE
+1012 GLPLAVGTGTGSE

-1058 FRLWLSGKT
+1058 FRLWMSGKT
-1067 HAHENPYAFAPTRG
+1067 HAHEHAYAFGPSRD
-1081 GHNPFEKG
+1081 GHNSFEKG

>member
-1 MNPSSLFI
+1 MNLSALFI
-9 RRPVATSL
+9 RRPVGTSL

-25 GSLAYNFLPVSSLP
+25 GILAYNFLPVSSLP
-39 AVDFPTITVQ
+39 AVDFPTISVQ

-90 GINIQFDLNRN
+90 SINIQFDLNRN

-138 PILIPALYSDI
+138 PILIPALFSDI
-149 YEKPKVYDAAN
+149 FEKPKIYDAAN
-160 TILAQKLS
+160 TILSQKLS
-168 QIDGVGQVFVSGGSP
+168 QIQGIGQVFVSGGSP
-183 PAVRLE
+183 PAVRIE

-201 LDDVRTMISTAN
+201 LDDVRTMVGTAN
-213 ANRPKGQMSTNGHS
+213 ANRPKGQISTKDHS
-227 WFLTTDDQLLTPEQ
+227 WFLSTDDQLITSAQ

-250 NGAPVRV
+250 NGAPVRI
-257 SDVGTVLDSVEDIR
+257 SDVGTVSDSVEDIR
-271 ASGYFSPHPGEIKPS
+271 ASGFFSPRPGVLKPS

-305 IRAQTPQ
+305 VRASMPQ
-312 LMSDL
+312 LMTDL
-317 PQGIK
+317 PQGMQI
-322 MAEVVDRTA
+322 ADVVDRTT

-337 RDVQMTLSLSVAL
+337 RDVQMTLALSVAL
-350 VILVVFLFLRDARA
+350 VILVVFVFLRDVRA
-364 TFIPSVAVPVSLI
+364 TFIPSVAVPVSLV
-377 GTFGVMYLF
+377 GTFGVMYLC

-407 DAIVVLENID
+407 DAIVVLENIN

-439 TVLSISLSLVA
+439 TVLSISVSLVA

-473 SVAIGVSLCVSL
+473 SVAIAVSLVVSL

-496 KAKADHAKHGP
+496 KAKSDHRHGRL
-507 IYGFFEWLFDWV
+507 YRGSEAVFDWV
-519 LARYESSLQWVLRHQ
+519 LGRYEASLHWVLRHQ
-534 FTMIIATLLTIAFTG
+534 FTMIIVTIATICLTG
-549 WLYVVVPKGFFP
+549 LLFVKVPKGFFP
-561 QQDAGRLTGTIMADQ
+561 QQDAARLSGTILADQ

-584 KLMTLFTTEVSHDPD
+584 KLMTEFTTEVSKDPD
-599 VENLIS
+599 VDNLIAY
-605 FTGGGGGG
+605 TGGGGGG

-627 KSIEKRTYAPRTPS
+627 KSIEKRTLVQTRR
-641 PFKSGGHP
+641 PFPKGNPGIGEI
-649 TPYQVLVWLRDL
+649 VAWLRDL
-661 LMPTHHSS
+661 ISPAHHAS
-669 ADEIIGRLRIKL
+669 ADEIIGRLRGKL

-720 NEWAPRVVSKLR
+720 NEWAPKVVDKLR
-732 TLTDVMVDVV
+732 TLSDVMVDVV

-755 VDRRAAAQYGIS
+755 VDRKAASQYGIS

-772 NALYDAFGQRF
+772 DALYDAFGQRF
-783 VATTYTELNQYHIV
+783 IATTYTELNQYHIV
-797 MTVPLKFWEDP
+797 MTVPLKFWENP
-808 GALNYI
+808 GALDYI
-814 YVHGSNNVRVP
+814 YVHAANNVRVP

-860 ALGDAVEKIN
+860 ALGDAVVKIN

-891 AFQESLANEPV
+891 AFQESLKNEPV

-920 SYIHPVTILST
+920 SYVHPVTILST

-1012 GLPLAMGSGTGSE
+1012 GLPLAIGTGTGSE

-1058 FRLWLSGKT
+1058 FRLWVLGET
-1067 HAHENPYAFAPTRG
+1067 HSHESPYAFAPTRG
-1081 GHNPFEKG
+1081 GHIPFEKG